1 MKKLGGTNDTMNALF
16 IVILRLKKKNGAYI
30 SFWWNIFFTKNG
42 NLSFEEVI
50 SDNFA
55 VIRSNI

>member
-30 SFWWNIFFTKNG
+30 LVEYFFYQKWK
-42 NLSFEEVI
+42 FIV
-50 SDNFA
+50 
-55 VIRSNI
+55 

>member
-50 SDNFA
+50 SDKE
-55 VIRSNI
+55 